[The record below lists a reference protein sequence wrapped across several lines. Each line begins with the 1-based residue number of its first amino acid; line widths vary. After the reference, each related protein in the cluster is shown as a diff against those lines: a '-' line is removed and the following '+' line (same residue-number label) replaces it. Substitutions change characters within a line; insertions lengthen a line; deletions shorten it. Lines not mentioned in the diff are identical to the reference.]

1 MKSEPRGKSTARDLA
16 YILYVNDGLDF
27 QIQINY
33 LIDFSWQIFD
43 ENLYVLATGDIF
55 PSSMLK
61 DVVGDTAKINI
72 TRYYKTPVSSIPE
85 AEIPP
90 SELIPGI
97 IEKVNELA
105 KGYGI
110 EVTNARFNDFSVSEA
125 DKMRIHRMEKEMEKA
140 RLYSAIAKGA
150 SPVIAVS
157 AVQSENPSPNPQE
170 KFFWLCKCGA
180 QNKTN
185 FCSECGS
192 PKDFDYW
199 ICSCGTKNHGKFYM
213 EWGRKLEKY

>member
-16 YILYVNDGLDF
+16 YILYVNEDLDF

-43 ENLYVLATGDIF
+43 ENLYVIATGDIF

-140 RLYSAIAKGA
+140 RLYSAVAKGA
-150 SPVIAVS
+150 NPVVAASV
-157 AVQSENPSPNPQE
+157 VQVNPSPKPQE
-170 KFFWLCKCGA
+170 KVFWLCKCGA

-199 ICSCGTKNHGKFYM
+199 ICSCGTKNHGKFCM
-213 EWGRKLEKY
+213 ECGRKLEEY

>member
-16 YILYVNDGLDF
+16 YILYVNNGLDF

-43 ENLYVLATGDIF
+43 ENLYVIATGDIF

-97 IEKVNELA
+97 IEEVNELA

-140 RLYSAIAKGA
+140 RLYSAVAKGA
-150 SPVIAVS
+150 NSVVAASV
-157 AVQSENPSPNPQE
+157 VQINPSPKPQE
-170 KFFWLCKCGA
+170 KVFWLCKCGA

-199 ICSCGTKNHGKFYM
+199 ICSCGTKNRGKFCM
-213 EWGRKLEKY
+213 ECGRKLEEY